1 MFELGNMG
9 KKALNSYVKGK
20 GYSKMVQVQAQI
32 KKIFNSKTKSKTDN
46 PKNDCSIYDNND
58 NNDMVETETPS
69 SSRME
74 KVQTTIPTI

>member
-20 GYSKMVQVQAQI
+20 GYSKMVQDQAQI
-32 KKIFNSKTKSKTDN
+32 KIFNSKTKSKTDN
-46 PKNDCSIYDNND
+46 LKNDCLIYDNND
-58 NNDMVETETPS
+58 IVETETPS

>member
-20 GYSKMVQVQAQI
+20 GYSKMVQDQAQI
-32 KKIFNSKTKSKTDN
+32 KIFNSKTKSKTDN
-46 PKNDCSIYDNND
+46 LKNDCLIYDNND
-58 NNDMVETETPS
+58 NNDIVETETPS

-74 KVQTTIPTI
+74 KVRTTIPTI

>member
-20 GYSKMVQVQAQI
+20 GYSKMVQDQAQI
-32 KKIFNSKTKSKTDN
+32 KIFNSKTKSKTDN
-46 PKNDCSIYDNND
+46 LKNDCLIYDNND
-58 NNDMVETETPS
+58 NNDIVETETPS